1 MQKTAKIET
10 VIIPSSSTML
20 IRTET
25 AITNDP
31 EEMSPLSGVEL
42 LVTAEEEMTVAI
54 VIVQKSCN
62 KKT

>member
-1 MQKTAKIET
+1 MQKTAKIAT

-20 IRTET
+20 IGTET
-25 AITNDP
+25 AITSDP

-42 LVTAEEEMTVAI
+42 LVTAEGGNDSSY
-54 VIVQKSCN
+54 QKSCN